1 MTSGVLLILCLS
13 VLVLGTVASSSF
25 TLWTGTACT
34 GTSVTGSG
42 PTSTSASNI
51 QCFGFTGVSDTNSA
65 SIQYASG
72 AASVALYSDTACKTA
87 VGAITAA
94 TPNGSCGAVVAVSGY
109 LSGSVTSNSA
119 FSGYSVSLPLI
130 VLLALLALIV
140 M

>member
-1 MTSGVLLILCLS
+1 MTSGILLILCLS

-25 TLWTGTACT
+25 TLWTLAGCT
-34 GTSVTGSG
+34 GTSVTGTG
-42 PTSTSASNI
+42 PTTTSASNI
-51 QCFGFTGVSDTNSA
+51 QCFGFTAVSGVNSA

-72 AASVALYSDTACKTA
+72 AASVALYSDTACKNG
-87 VGAITAA
+87 VGGITAA
-94 TPNGSCGAVVAVSGY
+94 TPNGSCGAVVLVPGY

-119 FSGYSVSLPLI
+119 FSGYSVSLPFI